1 MAQALRIG
9 LLTLTGVLVIGW
21 VAARGPSGHALPAVV
36 VPSAP
41 DRRLAPRHA
50 APRATLPRQHPA
62 APRATAAAPVLAQAA
77 ALPSPLEAVP
87 PRERS
92 VALGPA
98 SIAIPAGSYSFVAFK
113 VTPGLLAP
121 KVQGTVAAHGGGGND
136 IQIWVLDASQF
147 AAFQAHHLARAYFES
162 DRISST
168 TVAVGPLPPGDYDVV
183 FSNVFSLFTAKQVSN
198 RLRLTYLET
207 RLENRLE
214 NR

>member
-21 VAARGPSGHALPAVV
+21 VASRGPSGHALPPVV

-41 DRRLAPRHA
+41 DHRH
-50 APRATLPRQHPA
+50 APRATLPRQRPA
-62 APRATAAAPVLAQAA
+62 APRATVAAPVRARKAA
-77 ALPSPLEAVP
+77 IPSPLAPVP
-87 PRERS
+87 PREHS

-121 KVQGTVAAHGGGGND
+121 KVRGVVAAHGGGGND
-136 IQIWVLDASQF
+136 IQVWVLDAGQF
-147 AAFQAHHLARAYFES
+147 AAFQAHHLASAYFES

-198 RLRLTYLET
+198 RLRLTYLE
-207 RLENRLE
+207 NR
-214 NR
+214 